1 MDSGSIFPGY
11 FSSYA
16 MHDPVLTLS
25 QVLKQPL
32 ELRGLQ
38 WRGVNPKQ
46 LHKRRKKLI
55 NNFLCLLFVW
65 DWYMNFNV
73 VTRLFVYQ
81 SRIKNYRGGVFNVL
95 FEKRENMSS
104 SHVQEMHIWDP
115 TKVWHASEQRKQFSC
130 QCWHFDQIQK
140 ILFSVI
146 SKFCCFLVFVGSI
159 AALYVQLIWVAK
171 LGHVYLCRRL
181 KVVPCNLQ
189 PLQLVQFL
197 C

>member
-38 WRGVNPKQ
+38 WGGFDPKQ

-65 DWYMNFNV
+65 DWYMMNFNV

-81 SRIKNYRGGVFNVL
+81 SRIKNYRGGGFQCIVWK
-95 FEKRENMSS
+95 KR
-104 SHVQEMHIWDP
+104 
-115 TKVWHASEQRKQFSC
+115 T
-130 QCWHFDQIQK
+130 
-140 ILFSVI
+140 
-146 SKFCCFLVFVGSI
+146 
-159 AALYVQLIWVAK
+159 
-171 LGHVYLCRRL
+171 CRRL
-181 KVVPCNLQ
+181 MFKKCIFGIKPKFDTQANKENNSVVNVDIMIKYKKYFSVLYQSLLFPCVCWINSSIICSADLSCEIGPRLFMQ
-189 PLQLVQFL
+189 PA
-197 C
+197 

>member
-38 WRGVNPKQ
+38 WGGFDPKQ

-65 DWYMNFNV
+65 DWYMMNFNV

-81 SRIKNYRGGVFNVL
+81 SRIKNYRGGGFQCIVWK
-95 FEKRENMSS
+95 KREHVVVSCSRNAYLGSNQSLTRKRTKKTIQLSMLTFWSNTKDTFQCYIKVLLFPCVCWINSS
-104 SHVQEMHIWDP
+104 MICSADL
-115 TKVWHASEQRKQFSC
+115 SC
-130 QCWHFDQIQK
+130 EIGPR
-140 ILFSVI
+140 LFMPP
-146 SKFCCFLVFVGSI
+146 
-159 AALYVQLIWVAK
+159 A
-171 LGHVYLCRRL
+171 
-181 KVVPCNLQ
+181 
-189 PLQLVQFL
+189 
-197 C
+197 